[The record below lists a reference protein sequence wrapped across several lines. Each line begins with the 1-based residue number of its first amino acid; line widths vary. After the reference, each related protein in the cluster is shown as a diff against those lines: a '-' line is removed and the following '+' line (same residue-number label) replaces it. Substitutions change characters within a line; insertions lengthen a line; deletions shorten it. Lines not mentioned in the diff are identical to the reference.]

1 VLYALFPV
9 DGPSHTMARYAG
21 PLTDGFFYRL
31 STNAVHAGD
40 SLGTAFP
47 SSHVVGAVSMAILA
61 ARWLPRRV
69 ALVFAMEGVGVVLS
83 TVYTQNHFAIDSAV
97 GVLLAL
103 GVQLI
108 AVPALESTL
117 RERRLELP
125 VPPLPVYVAAQ
136 PDRARR

>member
-1 VLYALFPV
+1 V
-9 DGPSHTMARYAG
+9 RYAG

-47 SSHVVGAVSMAILA
+47 SSHVAGAVSMAILA
-61 ARWLPRRV
+61 ARWLPRRL
-69 ALVFAMEGVGVVLS
+69 ALVFGLEALGVVLS

-97 GVLLAL
+97 GVLLAV

-108 AVPALESTL
+108 AVPALEAVL
-117 RERRLELP
+117 QERRAELP
-125 VPPLPVYVAAQ
+125 VPPLPVYVMPQ